1 MMIKLSATTV
11 LACGFVG
18 CASVSQQYNL
28 DFKTLSARLYVI
40 DSSGAPIRPFNGE
53 LLEVHGVEF
62 TSDAISLPPGKQRIG
77 YLCPTP
83 PGGLEM
89 TDYMPSVQ
97 FDFEI
102 GKSYEL
108 RCENGAPV
116 VRSRLP

>member
-1 MMIKLSATTV
+1 MINLFVTSV
-11 LACGFVG
+11 LASGLAA
-18 CASVSQQYNL
+18 CASAPQQYNL
-28 DFKTLSARLYVI
+28 DFKTLSARLYVV

-83 PGGLEM
+83 PGSLEM

-116 VRSRLP
+116 VRPRLP